1 MEEVGGIRLQGPHC
15 CQLVPSQAAHLTISE
30 PASDQEAWQLEQARV
45 SSNCQ
50 PSSDAVDNQAATAD
64 RSSNGDQLLAITVG
78 VSTSQAWPMVAECF
92 QAGSTAMNTS
102 PRHWK
107 WARTP
112 LKSQSLSMSLRTE
125 LEERGVEEELLHSY
139 LSWSNLHRLTIA
151 VALRIAWQLSCFR
164 NCHPQPSLRD
174 HRTNRPTGQRS
185 NHSYIENWAKTRCQ

>member
-1 MEEVGGIRLQGPHC
+1 MLLEPHC
-15 CQLVPSQAAHLTISE
+15 CQLGLSSVEHLTTSE
-30 PASDQEAWQLEQARV
+30 PASDQEAQQLEPAMV

-50 PSSDAVDNQAATAD
+50 PSSDVVDNQAAIVD
-64 RSSNGDQLLAITVG
+64 RSSSGDWLLAITVG

-164 NCHPQPSLRD
+164 NCHPQPCPRV
-174 HRTNRPTGQRS
+174 HRTNRPTAQLS
-185 NHSYIENWAKTRCQ
+185 SQTYIEKRAETRCQ